1 MKHIIMLCLLASS
14 NIMLIKSSEFMIDK
28 LLILF
33 YIAWL
38 LQLKKI
44 PNNQIK
50 INETILNQESTTPGL
65 VTKRYLSKNKI
76 RILKIVFII

>member
-1 MKHIIMLCLLASS
+1 
-14 NIMLIKSSEFMIDK
+14 MLIRSEDFSIDK

-50 INETILNQESTTPGL
+50 INENIIMNEESKIGL
-65 VTKRYLSKNKI
+65 DSF
-76 RILKIVFII
+76 KIVSPLLLHFCCPYLGK

>member
-1 MKHIIMLCLLASS
+1 M
-14 NIMLIKSSEFMIDK
+14 MLINSKEFEIDK
-28 LLILF
+28 LLLLF

-50 INETILNQESTTPGL
+50 INENLLKEENQIGL
-65 VTKRYLSKNKI
+65 VSY
-76 RILKIVFII
+76 